1 MRELARRSADAD
13 AEAFET
19 LFRRLSERV
28 FRFVR
33 RMTGSE
39 STAHDVTQDTF
50 ARLWSV
56 RDRLADVENVEAYVL
71 QIARRRVYNLSR
83 DERVRRDHEAQLT
96 GEDMTA
102 APTAPD
108 EAVDTEM
115 LRRLLER
122 WIREL
127 PDRQREAL
135 TLRRFENLSHDAIA
149 EAMGISPHTV
159 NTHLVRAMEH
169 LRSRLRKHRP
179 DLLR

>member
-13 AEAFET
+13 ADAFEA

-28 FRFVR
+28 FRFVC

-50 ARLWSV
+50 ARLWSA

-71 QIARRRVYNLSR
+71 QIARRRVYNLNR
-83 DERVRRDHEAQLT
+83 DERVRRDNEALLT
-96 GEDMTA
+96 SDDVATTSA
-102 APTAPD
+102 APD

-115 LRRLLER
+115 LRRLLEQ

-149 EAMGISPHTV
+149 EAMDISPHTV

-169 LRSRLRKHRP
+169 LRSRLREHRP